1 MTEKTHVNI
10 APESVS
16 KSVTMLVSQKG
27 GCGKSFK
34 TRCLAQVGR
43 FWGHEVAVFDG
54 DAQIGTTHRA
64 LGARDAAGKLLAEQ
78 DPLVG
83 AGRYSLR
90 LDGQRE
96 ELLNTLATGAAT
108 IVHDLPGGALL
119 DMAKVVDGGSDGR
132 FDTMLSTVAA
142 YGYRLTLLHLVTPEI
157 STMHSLGQYLRAFG
171 GEARHVAVLNR
182 AFGADDDD
190 FAVWFS
196 SRTRKDLLGL
206 GGREMNLPALKPSVL
221 AKLDGLHLPI
231 TVNVPHAKL
240 TVAEGG
246 NLLAFR
252 KAYEA
257 ELNTIAD
264 WIFP

>member
-1 MTEKTHVNI
+1 MTEKTHIKI
-10 APESVS
+10 ATKIITTV
-16 KSVTMLVSQKG
+16 VSQKG

-54 DAQIGTTHRA
+54 DAQIGSTHRA
-64 LGARDAAGKLLAEQ
+64 L
-78 DPLVG
+78 G

-96 ELLNTLATGAAT
+96 ELLNSLATGAT
-108 IVHDLPGGALL
+108 TLVHDLPGGALL

-142 YGYRLTLLHLVTPEI
+142 YGYSLTLLHLVTPEL
-157 STMHSLGQYLRAFG
+157 STMYSVGQYLKAFG
-171 GEARHVAVLNR
+171 ADARHVAVLNR

-196 SRTRKDLLGL
+196 SRTRKELLAL
-206 GGREMNLPALKPSVL
+206 GGREMNLPTLKPSVL
-221 AKLDGLHLPI
+221 TKLDSLYLPI
-231 TVNVPHAKL
+231 TVNVPHPKL

-257 ELNTIAD
+257 ELNTVAD